1 MKSLDSYS
9 IVVAPVLTEK
19 SAHMAREQ
27 GKYTFR
33 VAKSANKIQ
42 IAKAIEEIF
51 NVDVTQ
57 VNTMTVQGKERQQSF
72 KSKGRTPD
80 WKKAIVTLK
89 PGQTIDLFE
98 GL

>member
-1 MKSLDSYS
+1 MKGLDSYTV
-9 IVVAPVLTEK
+9 IVAPVLTEK
-19 SAHMAREQ
+19 SVNMARESS
-27 GKYTFR
+27 KYTFR
-33 VAKSANKIQ
+33 VAPTANKIQ

-57 VNTMTVQGKERQQSF
+57 VNTLKIRGKERKQNF
-72 KSKGRTPD
+72 KSQGKTPD
-80 WKKAIVTLK
+80 WKKAIVKLK